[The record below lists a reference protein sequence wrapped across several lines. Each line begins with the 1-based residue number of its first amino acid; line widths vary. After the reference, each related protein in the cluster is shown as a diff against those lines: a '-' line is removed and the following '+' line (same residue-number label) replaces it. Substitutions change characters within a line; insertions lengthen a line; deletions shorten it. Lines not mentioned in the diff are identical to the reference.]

1 MSVTVR
7 TGPPF
12 NAGRPQTLFT
22 GYNPL
27 SSGFSYDV
35 APDGRRFVMLKSVDD
50 YGPPTSLQ
58 LVLNALDPAA
68 RDKR

>member
-1 MSVTVR
+1 MSVR
-7 TGPPF
+7 PGSPF

-22 GYNPL
+22 GYPTLPL
-27 SSGFSYDV
+27 GFGYDV

-50 YGPPTSLQ
+50 YDPPTSLQ
-58 LVLNALDPAA
+58 LVLNALDHAV